1 MKKIVIDT
9 NVVFAMLR
17 SRSRRLR
24 HILGQKDLEFYT
36 PTFLIV
42 EIFKH
47 KERILKST
55 KAAEEEVNEYLYT
68 ILSKINFVNEST
80 ISPGSFVEAFRLCG
94 GVDEKDVPFVALA
107 LELEADLWTRDT
119 ELKISL
125 VKNGFDRLV

>member
-1 MKKIVIDT
+1 M
-9 NVVFAMLR
+9 
-17 SRSRRLR
+17 
-24 HILGQKDLEFYT
+24 
-36 PTFLIV
+36 V

>member
-1 MKKIVIDT
+1 VKKIVIDT

-24 HILGQKDLEFYT
+24 HILGQKDLEFHT
-36 PTFLIV
+36 PTFLMV